1 MLYDLTLVKVLLK
14 KLLFDKNSLL
24 NNFTITDTQ
33 TSTFDETW
41 KPVWGEEDQIRNHY
55 NELAV
60 TLTEKEDRQIVIR
73 FRLFDDDGLVS
84 R

>member
-1 MLYDLTLVKVLLK
+1 LNKKATKAMLYDLTFSKSAAEQ

-41 KPVWGEEDQIRNHY
+41 KPVW
-55 NELAV
+55 
-60 TLTEKEDRQIVIR
+60 
-73 FRLFDDDGLVS
+73 
-84 R
+84 